1 MRREYPEAPIVGVGA
16 VILKDGQVLV
26 VQRGRPPAVGMWSIP
41 GGVVELG
48 ERLEDALRREIAE
61 ECGLTV
67 ELEDTL
73 EVLDRITPGPDGRPR
88 YHYVIVDYVARW
100 TGGEARAGSDIQ
112 AVRWVAPEALDGLEM
127 TRGTV
132 EVVRRMLARHAASLA
147 RPKDPGGACSCA

>member
-26 VQRGRPPAVGMWSIP
+26 VQRGRPPAVGMGGIP

-48 ERLEDALRREIAE
+48 ERLEDALHREIAE

-73 EVLDRITPGPDGRPR
+73 EVLDRITPGADGRPQ
-88 YHYVIVDYVARW
+88 YHYVIIDYVARW
-100 TGGEARAGSDIQ
+100 TGGEGRPRQDPRHDRGRAAHASPPRGVAGPAHGAGG
-112 AVRWVAPEALDGLEM
+112 AVRLRVNGREGEYP
-127 TRGTV
+127 
-132 EVVRRMLARHAASLA
+132 
-147 RPKDPGGACSCA
+147 